1 MTTDHEEIHREQST
15 SELEHEP
22 QQRTATKRK
31 RSKINYNQLHTG
43 KTSGKKNKPSEN
55 RTKGKDNADHLKRQ
69 LKEAKKENKQLQKAI
84 DLKGKII
91 TNLEEKITIKDR
103 QIDNL
108 NQDVH
113 QNKQEEEILTSQNE
127 ELHENNERQ
136 QREIE
141 QLQKQNEEL
150 KKHNDE
156 LKRRLNTITAA
167 PRPDRKIMIIGD
179 SNTKYIKEQLI
190 NMSNIEIHHLH
201 AFTLEQAEE
210 LTTTIQDKDFNNT
223 TTYLLVGTNN
233 IKKGESAKDCAAK
246 HKAITEK
253 IKNITQDL
261 VIIQLPPIYCR
272 DYRKQREMDREII
285 RMNTI
290 LEERHQNIISTQFME
305 QNRNLIQQDGLHLT
319 NQAAIDIATA
329 IMQSAHP
336 TGTSPTQT
344 PRTITTQQEE
354 MKITIHQ
361 NQQQDQQEEEIEVI
375 ETSYRGAAIVIG
387 AKGNRVRL
395 LKAKYNVEID
405 REKLEGGEYALII
418 RGKTEDTKRAR
429 LEINNIIKEETQRRP
444 QERTHQTNPN
454 NFTYNTT
461 CRFFKMGMCNRGNQC
476 KYLHTND
483 PVDISPRTPDR
494 HQQEEQHTT
503 HYPTTPETTPERRR
517 ERTPE
522 RRHHE
527 EYHRRHQTRTPERR
541 RHHTPENNTDR
552 RQDRR
557 QQRTPERRRYRTP
570 ERRNDRQRTRT
581 PSRHER
587 ERTRTPPRRHTPE
600 RREHRHHQET
610 SRYRS
615 NSPHSHTSNRNRSES
630 STSRPSTY
638 RSQETYHRNR
648 TPHRT
653 EDRAHHRHQ
662 TRSRSPLNLD
672 KLDNIIDQLQEVRRK
687 KTQ

>member
-1 MTTDHEEIHREQST
+1 
-15 SELEHEP
+15 
-22 QQRTATKRK
+22 
-31 RSKINYNQLHTG
+31 
-43 KTSGKKNKPSEN
+43 
-55 RTKGKDNADHLKRQ
+55 
-69 LKEAKKENKQLQKAI
+69 
-84 DLKGKII
+84 
-91 TNLEEKITIKDR
+91 
-103 QIDNL
+103 
-108 NQDVH
+108 
-113 QNKQEEEILTSQNE
+113 
-127 ELHENNERQ
+127 
-136 QREIE
+136 
-141 QLQKQNEEL
+141 
-150 KKHNDE
+150 
-156 LKRRLNTITAA
+156 
-167 PRPDRKIMIIGD
+167 MIIGD

-246 HKAITEK
+246 HKAIKEK

-305 QNRNLIQQDGLHLT
+305 ENRNLIQQDGLHLT
-319 NQAAIDIATA
+319 NQAAMDIATA

-336 TGTSPTQT
+336 TRTSPTRT

-395 LKAKYNVEID
+395 LKAKYVDID

-429 LEINNIIKEETQRRP
+429 LEINNIIKEETQR
-444 QERTHQTNPN
+444 HN

-494 HQQEEQHTT
+494 HQQEEQHTP
-503 HYPTTPETTPERRR
+503 HYPTTLKQHLR
-517 ERTPE
+517 E
-522 RRHHE
+522 
-527 EYHRRHQTRTPERR
+527 
-541 RHHTPENNTDR
+541 D
-552 RQDRR
+552 
-557 QQRTPERRRYRTP
+557 
-570 ERRNDRQRTRT
+570 
-581 PSRHER
+581 ER
-587 ERTRTPPRRHTPE
+587 EHQRGDTRKNTTVDTKPEHQKEDATTLRRTT
-600 RREHRHHQET
+600 Q
-610 SRYRS
+610 
-615 NSPHSHTSNRNRSES
+615 
-630 STSRPSTY
+630 
-638 RSQETYHRNR
+638 
-648 TPHRT
+648 T
-653 EDRAHHRHQ
+653 EDRIEDNKEHQNADDIGPQREGMTDSGPEHPQDTNAKEPEHHQGDTHQRGENTDTTRKPADTEATAHTPTPAIETEVNPVHRDPAHTAAKKPTTETEPHTEQ
-662 TRSRSPLNLD
+662 RTEPITDTKQEAEAHWTSTSWTTSLTNSR
-672 KLDNIIDQLQEVRRK
+672 K
-687 KTQ
+687 

>member
-1 MTTDHEEIHREQST
+1 
-15 SELEHEP
+15 
-22 QQRTATKRK
+22 
-31 RSKINYNQLHTG
+31 
-43 KTSGKKNKPSEN
+43 
-55 RTKGKDNADHLKRQ
+55 
-69 LKEAKKENKQLQKAI
+69 
-84 DLKGKII
+84 
-91 TNLEEKITIKDR
+91 
-103 QIDNL
+103 
-108 NQDVH
+108 
-113 QNKQEEEILTSQNE
+113 
-127 ELHENNERQ
+127 
-136 QREIE
+136 
-141 QLQKQNEEL
+141 
-150 KKHNDE
+150 
-156 LKRRLNTITAA
+156 
-167 PRPDRKIMIIGD
+167 
-179 SNTKYIKEQLI
+179 
-190 NMSNIEIHHLH
+190 
-201 AFTLEQAEE
+201 
-210 LTTTIQDKDFNNT
+210 
-223 TTYLLVGTNN
+223 
-233 IKKGESAKDCAAK
+233 
-246 HKAITEK
+246 
-253 IKNITQDL
+253 
-261 VIIQLPPIYCR
+261 
-272 DYRKQREMDREII
+272 
-285 RMNTI
+285 
-290 LEERHQNIISTQFME
+290 ME

-336 TGTSPTQT
+336 TRTSPTQT

-405 REKLEGGEYALII
+405 REKREGGEYALII

-522 RRHHE
+522 RRHQE

-541 RHHTPENNTDR
+541 RHHTSENNTDR

-557 QQRTPERRRYRTP
+557 QEPEHHQGDTHQRGENTDTTRKPADTEATAHTPTPAIETEVNPVHRDPAHTAAKKPTTETEPHTEQRTEPITDTKQEAEAHWTLTSWTTSLT
-570 ERRNDRQRTRT
+570 N
-581 PSRHER
+581 SR
-587 ERTRTPPRRHTPE
+587 
-600 RREHRHHQET
+600 
-610 SRYRS
+610 
-615 NSPHSHTSNRNRSES
+615 
-630 STSRPSTY
+630 
-638 RSQETYHRNR
+638 
-648 TPHRT
+648 
-653 EDRAHHRHQ
+653 
-662 TRSRSPLNLD
+662 
-672 KLDNIIDQLQEVRRK
+672 K
-687 KTQ
+687 